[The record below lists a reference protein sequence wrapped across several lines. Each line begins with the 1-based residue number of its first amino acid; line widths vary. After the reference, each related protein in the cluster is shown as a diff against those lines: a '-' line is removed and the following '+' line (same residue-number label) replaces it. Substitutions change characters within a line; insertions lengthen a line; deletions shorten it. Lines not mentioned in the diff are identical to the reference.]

1 MQDFESTTETT
12 EKPNEERASE
22 KFGVAMKQAFK
33 KFVLFISFGPGILG
47 FLWLLGKIFKR

>member
-12 EKPNEERASE
+12 ERPSDERASE
-22 KFGVAMKQAFK
+22 KIGMLLKQSFK
-33 KFVLFISFGPGILG
+33 KLVLFISFGPGILG